1 MLRVGLTGGLASG
14 KSTLAALLAGHGA
27 AVRDADELV
36 AGLYGPGGAGARLVG
51 ELFGAPLLE
60 AGGAV
65 DRHRLGALVL
75 RDPARRRQ
83 LEEAIHPLVRDEIG
97 RWFAALAEQSVPP
110 EVAVLEAALLVETG
124 SWRDYHRLVVVTAPV
139 GLRRARALAAGWPAD
154 AIERVLEAQ
163 ASDAQREAVAD
174 YVVPNEGDGEDLVA
188 AAERLWSELR
198 RDAATLAFDG
208 PGSFRRPSP

>member
-36 AGLYGPGGAGARLVG
+36 AGLYQPGAAGVRLVT
-51 ELFGAPLLE
+51 ELFGTALMT

-75 RDPARRRQ
+75 RDPTRRGR
-83 LEEAIHPLVRDEIG
+83 LEAATHPLVRAEIA
-97 RWFAALAEQSVPP
+97 RWFAELEARTPAP

-139 GLRRARALAAGWPAD
+139 ELRRARARAAGWPAD
-154 AIERVLEAQ
+154 AIDLVFAAQ

-174 YVVPNEGDGEDLVA
+174 YLVPNEGDSGNLVA
-188 AAERLWSELR
+188 AAGRLWAALVEDATALAAGRSPVPR
-198 RDAATLAFDG
+198 R
-208 PGSFRRPSP
+208 